1 MEEEDRKDRRVK
13 DGRRLQQTL
22 SGLEY
27 TEDHELRNSITLR
40 NQKRQGNN
48 HPLKPPEWI
57 TGVDNWTLDPRA
69 YIRFLRLTELQDNK
83 IVPF

>member
-1 MEEEDRKDRRVK
+1 MAVGGFK
-13 DGRRLQQTL
+13 QTL

-48 HPLKPPEWI
+48 HLLKPPEWI
-57 TGVDNWTLDPRA
+57 TGVDTGL
-69 YIRFLRLTELQDNK
+69 
-83 IVPF
+83 